1 MTPVKRLMN
10 IAVAAT
16 VSVGLL
22 ASSAAPAMADRKSDN
37 MLKALLGIAVL
48 GAIIHETKKDRRP
61 APQPAPQPYP
71 PVVVVPDHR
80 ADLPRA
86 CVMKITGLRGE
97 HMGYGESCLI
107 DYGYTTRLPRHCA
120 HDTRING
127 RPDRIFA
134 TNCLADAGFRSR
146 RHN

>member
-1 MTPVKRLMN
+1 MTFANRFTKTA
-10 IAVAAT
+10 IAT
-16 VSVGLL
+16 VTSLSLL
-22 ASSAAPAMADRKSDN
+22 VTSAAPALADRKSDN

-61 APQPAPQPYP
+61 APPVVTPRP
-71 PVVVVPDHR
+71 PVVVVPDYR

-86 CVMKITGLRGE
+86 CVVKITGLRGE

-107 DYGYTTRLPRHCA
+107 DYGYNTRLPRHCA
-120 HDTRING
+120 HDTFING

-134 TNCLADAGFRSR
+134 TNCLADAGFRAR
-146 RHN
+146 RNY